1 MKNKRIRYSF
11 VDEVEVLER
20 LNDNLDLFNRM
31 IIKFKETYTK
41 SDEEIAMLI
50 IQENYDD
57 ARIIVHSIKGVARN
71 LGIFKLA
78 LVAEKLEKLLLDRA
92 KNELLMSCLVEFNNT
107 LVEVLNEI
115 NKFEKDTVKEGEEWK
130 RFWLLMMLLLL
141 D

>member
-57 ARIIVHSIKGVARN
+57 ARIIVHSIKEVARN
-71 LGIFKLA
+71 LGNFKLA

-115 NKFEKDTVKEGEEWK
+115 NKFEKDTVKEGEE
-130 RFWLLMMLLLL
+130 
-141 D
+141 

>member
-115 NKFEKDTVKEGEEWK
+115 NKFEKDTVKEGEERN
-130 RFWLLMMLLLL
+130 RF
-141 D
+141 

>member
-92 KNELLMSCLVEFNNT
+92 KNELLMSCVVEFNNT

-115 NKFEKDTVKEGEEWK
+115 NKFEKDTVKEGEE
-130 RFWLLMMLLLL
+130 
-141 D
+141 

>member
-78 LVAEKLEKLLLDRA
+78 LVAEKLEKLLMDRA

-115 NKFEKDTVKEGEEWK
+115 NKFEKDTVKEGEE
-130 RFWLLMMLLLL
+130 
-141 D
+141 

>member
-78 LVAEKLEKLLLDRA
+78 LVAEKLEKLLLDIA

-115 NKFEKDTVKEGEEWK
+115 NKFEKDTVKEGEE
-130 RFWLLMMLLLL
+130 
-141 D
+141 

>member
-115 NKFEKDTVKEGEEWK
+115 NKFEKDTVKEAEE
-130 RFWLLMMLLLL
+130 
-141 D
+141 

>member
-41 SDEEIAMLI
+41 YDEEIAMLI

-115 NKFEKDTVKEGEEWK
+115 NKFEKDTGSVK
-130 RFWLLMMLLLL
+130 
-141 D
+141 

>member
-1 MKNKRIRYSF
+1 MKNKKIRYSF

-115 NKFEKDTVKEGEEWK
+115 NKFEKDTVKEGEE
-130 RFWLLMMLLLL
+130 
-141 D
+141 

>member
-57 ARIIVHSIKGVARN
+57 ARIMVHSIKGVARN

-115 NKFEKDTVKEGEEWK
+115 NKFEKDTVKEGEE
-130 RFWLLMMLLLL
+130 
-141 D
+141 

>member
-71 LGIFKLA
+71 LGILKLA

-115 NKFEKDTVKEGEEWK
+115 NKFEKDTVKEGEE
-130 RFWLLMMLLLL
+130 
-141 D
+141 

>member
-20 LNDNLDLFNRM
+20 LNDKLDLFNRM

-115 NKFEKDTVKEGEEWK
+115 NKFEKDTVKEGEE
-130 RFWLLMMLLLL
+130 
-141 D
+141 

>member
-115 NKFEKDTVKEGEEWK
+115 NKFEKDTVKAGEE
-130 RFWLLMMLLLL
+130 
-141 D
+141 

>member
-78 LVAEKLEKLLLDRA
+78 LVAEKLEKLLLERA

-107 LVEVLNEI
+107 LVDVLNEI
-115 NKFEKDTVKEGEEWK
+115 NKFEKDTVKEGEE
-130 RFWLLMMLLLL
+130 
-141 D
+141 

>member
-41 SDEEIAMLI
+41 YDEEIAMLI

-78 LVAEKLEKLLLDRA
+78 LVAEKLEKLLMDRA

-115 NKFEKDTVKEGEEWK
+115 NKFEKDTVKEGEE
-130 RFWLLMMLLLL
+130 
-141 D
+141 

>member
-115 NKFEKDTVKEGEEWK
+115 NKFEKDTGKEGEE
-130 RFWLLMMLLLL
+130 
-141 D
+141 

>member
-41 SDEEIAMLI
+41 SDEEVAMLI

-115 NKFEKDTVKEGEEWK
+115 NKFEKDTVKEGEE
-130 RFWLLMMLLLL
+130 
-141 D
+141 

>member
-57 ARIIVHSIKGVARN
+57 ARIIVHSLKGVARN

-115 NKFEKDTVKEGEEWK
+115 NKFEKDTVKEGEE
-130 RFWLLMMLLLL
+130 
-141 D
+141 

>member
-11 VDEVEVLER
+11 VDEIKVLKR

-115 NKFEKDTVKEGEEWK
+115 NKFEKDTVKEGEE
-130 RFWLLMMLLLL
+130 
-141 D
+141 

>member
-107 LVEVLNEI
+107 LVDVLNEI
-115 NKFEKDTVKEGEEWK
+115 NKFEKDTVKEGEE
-130 RFWLLMMLLLL
+130 
-141 D
+141 

>member
-1 MKNKRIRYSF
+1 
-11 VDEVEVLER
+11 
-20 LNDNLDLFNRM
+20 M

-115 NKFEKDTVKEGEEWK
+115 NKFEKDTVKEGEE
-130 RFWLLMMLLLL
+130 
-141 D
+141 

>member
-41 SDEEIAMLI
+41 PDEEIAMLI

-115 NKFEKDTVKEGEEWK
+115 NKFEKDTVKEGEE
-130 RFWLLMMLLLL
+130 
-141 D
+141 

>member
-71 LGIFKLA
+71 LGIFTLA

-115 NKFEKDTVKEGEEWK
+115 NKFEKDTVKEGEE
-130 RFWLLMMLLLL
+130 
-141 D
+141 

>member
-1 MKNKRIRYSF
+1 MKNKRIRYSV

-20 LNDNLDLFNRM
+20 FYDNLDLFNRM

-115 NKFEKDTVKEGEEWK
+115 NKFEKDTVKEGEE
-130 RFWLLMMLLLL
+130 
-141 D
+141 

>member
-57 ARIIVHSIKGVARN
+57 ARIIVHSIKGVVRN

-115 NKFEKDTVKEGEEWK
+115 NKFEKDTVKEGEE
-130 RFWLLMMLLLL
+130 
-141 D
+141 

>member
-115 NKFEKDTVKEGEEWK
+115 NKFEEDTVKEGEE
-130 RFWLLMMLLLL
+130 
-141 D
+141 

>member
-78 LVAEKLEKLLLDRA
+78 WVAEKLEKLLLDRA

-115 NKFEKDTVKEGEEWK
+115 NKFEKDTVKEGEE
-130 RFWLLMMLLLL
+130 
-141 D
+141 

>member
-78 LVAEKLEKLLLDRA
+78 FVAENLEKFLIYIS
-92 KNELLMSCLVEFNNT
+92 KNELLIIFLVEFNNT

-115 NKFEKDTVKEGEEWK
+115 NKFEKDTVK
-130 RFWLLMMLLLL
+130 
-141 D
+141 

>member
-1 MKNKRIRYSF
+1 MKNKRIRYSI

-41 SDEEIAMLI
+41 SDEEVAMLI

-115 NKFEKDTVKEGEEWK
+115 NKFEKDTVKEGEE
-130 RFWLLMMLLLL
+130 
-141 D
+141 

>member
-31 IIKFKETYTK
+31 IIKFKEIYTK

-115 NKFEKDTVKEGEEWK
+115 NKFEKDTVKEGEE
-130 RFWLLMMLLLL
+130 
-141 D
+141 

>member
-115 NKFEKDTVKEGEEWK
+115 NKFEKDNVKEGEE
-130 RFWLLMMLLLL
+130 
-141 D
+141 

>member
-41 SDEEIAMLI
+41 YDEEIAMLI

-71 LGIFKLA
+71 LGIFTLA

-115 NKFEKDTVKEGEEWK
+115 NKFEKDTVKEGEE
-130 RFWLLMMLLLL
+130 
-141 D
+141 

>member
-41 SDEEIAMLI
+41 PDEEIAMLI

-115 NKFEKDTVKEGEEWK
+115 NKFEKDTVKEGEERN
-130 RFWLLMMLLLL
+130 RF
-141 D
+141 

>member
-78 LVAEKLEKLLLDRA
+78 LVTEKLEKLLLDRA

-115 NKFEKDTVKEGEEWK
+115 NKFEKDTVKEGEE
-130 RFWLLMMLLLL
+130 
-141 D
+141 

>member
-92 KNELLMSCLVEFNNT
+92 KNELLMSCLVEFNST

-115 NKFEKDTVKEGEEWK
+115 NKFEKDTVKEGEE
-130 RFWLLMMLLLL
+130 
-141 D
+141 

>member
-20 LNDNLDLFNRM
+20 LNDNLDLFNRV

-41 SDEEIAMLI
+41 YDEEIAMLI

-115 NKFEKDTVKEGEEWK
+115 NKFEKDTVKEGEE
-130 RFWLLMMLLLL
+130 
-141 D
+141 

>member
-41 SDEEIAMLI
+41 YDEEIAMLI

-115 NKFEKDTVKEGEEWK
+115 NKFEKDTVKEGEE
-130 RFWLLMMLLLL
+130 
-141 D
+141 